1 MPDLGRM
8 SFSPRYLV
16 GVNLILLAL
25 AAYSASAIVGT
36 VLAARLT
43 EAPSVEISPP
53 PPPIPQQASRPSS
66 YYAVIYKRDIFNS
79 AKPVVDQAPVAEPVK
94 LTDLRLK
101 LWGVAVRGPK
111 NSYAIIEEEKKREQG
126 VYRVGDEVPGGAKVK
141 SVAWDQVIL
150 DVAGKD
156 EILEIEAGLTGGIRA
171 APSPFS
177 AAVSSGSASPRG
189 SVASA
194 AATGQGVQVVSDTE
208 YIIDREEVDNA
219 LENMSQLFTQIRAVP
234 HFEGGESTGFRLFA
248 IRRGSIF
255 DKIGLKNGDIIRS
268 VNGQAMNDPTRAL
281 GLLEELRDS
290 NDLTVQVTRNRKDET
305 LNYSVR

>member
-1 MPDLGRM
+1 M

-16 GVNLILLAL
+16 VVNLILLAL

-36 VLAARLT
+36 ALSARLT
-43 EAPSVEISPP
+43 EVPNVEISPP
-53 PPPIPQQASRPSS
+53 PPPIARQSSKPAS

-79 AKPVVDQAPVAEPVK
+79 AKPVAEEVVVQPEIK

-126 VYRVGDEVPGGAKVK
+126 VYRVGSEVPGGAKVK
-141 SVAWDQVIL
+141 AVEWDKVIL

-156 EILEIEAGLTGGIRA
+156 EILEIQEGMTGGVMA

-177 AAVSSGSASPRG
+177 ALATGSAPSPG
-189 SVASA
+189 SSA
-194 AATGQGVQVVSDTE
+194 TAALGQTGGGQGVQVISPTE
-208 YIIDREEVDNA
+208 YVVDRSEVDTA

-268 VNGQAMNDPTRAL
+268 INGQVMNDPTRAL
-281 GLLEELRDS
+281 GLLEELRNVS
-290 NDLTVQVTRNRKDET
+290 DLTVQVTRNRKDET